1 MNKKIESIVVETT
14 YFSGGNP
21 VRLVI
26 SIIGL
31 LVLLLGGIMMAS
43 IILIIPGI
51 FVGLTGAA
59 MAVIGAPKAKINC
72 PACDTENKVMM
83 LSKSMDCE
91 GCGQK
96 FPIKWNN
103 PEPKKNSIAALF
115 KKKRK

>member
-1 MNKKIESIVVETT
+1 MNKKIETIVVETP
-14 YFSGGNP
+14 YFAGGNS
-21 VRLVI
+21 VRTMI
-26 SIIGL
+26 SLIGL

-43 IILIIPGI
+43 IVLIIPGI

-72 PACDTENKVMM
+72 PACDTENKVIL

-103 PEPKKNSIAALF
+103 SDPKKNSIAALL

>member
-43 IILIIPGI
+43 IILIILGI
-51 FVGLTGAA
+51 FVCLTGAA
-59 MAVIGAPKAKINC
+59 MAVIAAPKVKIKFT
-72 PACDTENKVMM
+72 ACDTVDKSRTI
-83 LSKSMDCE
+83 SKSMDCE

>member
-43 IILIIPGI
+43 IILIIPGV

-59 MAVIGAPKAKINC
+59 MAVIGARKAKRKCRGCGKEKKGMIG
-72 PACDTENKVMM
+72 
-83 LSKSMDCE
+83 SQSMDCE
-91 GCGQK
+91 GGGQGC
-96 FPIKWNN
+96 PN
-103 PEPKKNSIAALF
+103 
-115 KKKRK
+115 